1 MSNMMTLEIPLA
13 HLHQLQL
20 QSEITI
26 AKDDDDNQF
35 FITRVGNSLS
45 SIFHIGDVL
54 YALSNDGPIVD
65 LVANVADVYTLLGMY
80 MYPDSDVCVTIHRQ
94 KEAVQDERK
103 PAAVDTAVVAAQ
115 NPSISNKRKKKGKG
129 KNKKGR
135 VRGITGLDSIGCEE
149 EEDTSTGGD
158 GKKKSNFAQSDGDSS
173 SSYGSG
179 RHTGKKKKDDKT
191 AETADVICLSSPTKT
206 KTTGTAGGNI
216 DKTPR
221 QNNITPKPRVR
232 GTTGKTKRPVYDT
245 SGSDSDSDITC
256 LTEEE
261 QGDEQKSKKKTA
273 DVICLSSPTK
283 TKTTGTAGG
292 NIDKTPR
299 QNNITPKPRVRG
311 TTGKTKRP
319 VYDTSGSDSDS
330 DITCLTE
337 EEQGDEQKSKKKKE
351 KKKKKKKGMELPKD
365 LTLLRGPGRYRAD
378 SVSSFDTDHSFR
390 GRSETPRSRAGS
402 SKESHSSRGQR
413 KAPPSRAG
421 SKESRSSRGR
431 SDTPRS
437 RTGSSKE
444 SRPSR
449 GRSDT
454 PRSRAGSKDSRISAA
469 SASSN
474 SVSTTSTSRLN
485 VRMVEAKDH
494 MLIWAN
500 AQGQNRSHITS
511 KITQTLIPQ
520 LKPLVLQSNKDNQQ
534 KTAMI
539 HSWTNE
545 IWQKKIKCMMDNL
558 VKNNKLKRVNAR
570 PRASSLDSGSGVSS
584 STVSSG
590 NIHTYIPDGVKNW
603 FRNWET
609 KNNVEGNRS
618 TMSPEYAIES
628 FNDSIKPLLL
638 ANNKNNHIKRWND
651 DYIRTWMGNKL
662 SDFSRTTTKR
672 NGKHAGKTQEEIG
685 GKRCTADNGNCDTG
699 TMAEG
704 LDCIIHTIMRMEL
717 KMICENN
724 DGSVEIEYKDFDGQT
739 KRTNV
744 AKDAPVIYTHGM
756 QKQKG
761 IVIQCP
767 IGKSSL

>member
-1 MSNMMTLEIPLA
+1 
-13 HLHQLQL
+13 
-20 QSEITI
+20 
-26 AKDDDDNQF
+26 
-35 FITRVGNSLS
+35 
-45 SIFHIGDVL
+45 
-54 YALSNDGPIVD
+54 
-65 LVANVADVYTLLGMY
+65 
-80 MYPDSDVCVTIHRQ
+80 
-94 KEAVQDERK
+94 
-103 PAAVDTAVVAAQ
+103 
-115 NPSISNKRKKKGKG
+115 
-129 KNKKGR
+129 
-135 VRGITGLDSIGCEE
+135 
-149 EEDTSTGGD
+149 
-158 GKKKSNFAQSDGDSS
+158 
-173 SSYGSG
+173 
-179 RHTGKKKKDDKT
+179 
-191 AETADVICLSSPTKT
+191 
-206 KTTGTAGGNI
+206 
-216 DKTPR
+216 
-221 QNNITPKPRVR
+221 
-232 GTTGKTKRPVYDT
+232 
-245 SGSDSDSDITC
+245 
-256 LTEEE
+256 
-261 QGDEQKSKKKTA
+261 
-273 DVICLSSPTK
+273 
-283 TKTTGTAGG
+283 
-292 NIDKTPR
+292 
-299 QNNITPKPRVRG
+299 
-311 TTGKTKRP
+311 
-319 VYDTSGSDSDS
+319 
-330 DITCLTE
+330 
-337 EEQGDEQKSKKKKE
+337 
-351 KKKKKKKGMELPKD
+351 
-365 LTLLRGPGRYRAD
+365 
-378 SVSSFDTDHSFR
+378 
-390 GRSETPRSRAGS
+390 
-402 SKESHSSRGQR
+402 
-413 KAPPSRAG
+413 
-421 SKESRSSRGR
+421 
-431 SDTPRS
+431 
-437 RTGSSKE
+437 
-444 SRPSR
+444 
-449 GRSDT
+449 
-454 PRSRAGSKDSRISAA
+454 
-469 SASSN
+469 
-474 SVSTTSTSRLN
+474 
-485 VRMVEAKDH
+485 MVEAKDH

>member
-232 GTTGKTKRPVYDT
+232 GTTGKTKRPVYDMT
-245 SGSDSDSDITC
+245 
-256 LTEEE
+256 
-261 QGDEQKSKKKTA
+261 
-273 DVICLSSPTK
+273 
-283 TKTTGTAGG
+283 
-292 NIDKTPR
+292 
-299 QNNITPKPRVRG
+299 
-311 TTGKTKRP
+311 
-319 VYDTSGSDSDS
+319 GSDSDS